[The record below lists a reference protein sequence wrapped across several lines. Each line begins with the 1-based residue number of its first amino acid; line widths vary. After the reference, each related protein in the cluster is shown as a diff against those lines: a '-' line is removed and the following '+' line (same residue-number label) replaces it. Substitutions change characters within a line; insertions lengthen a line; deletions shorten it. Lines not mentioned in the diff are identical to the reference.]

1 LSIGSDSDEG
11 KQVRSET
18 MKGVSEDRL
27 VELAEVFG
35 PYEGHKMAREILKL
49 REKVRLLQVAA
60 DGHTV
65 ELVNALDNEQEK
77 TERMRAA
84 LVVARD
90 CIVFHGSVD
99 ETNDRADDE
108 RALACIDAALEG
120 ERQCEN

>member
-1 LSIGSDSDEG
+1 
-11 KQVRSET
+11 

-35 PYEGHKMAREILKL
+35 PYEGHEMAREILKL

-77 TERMRAA
+77 TERMRDA

-90 CIVFHGSVD
+90 CIVFHGSLDV
-99 ETNDRADDE
+99 ENDKADDE
-108 RALACIDAALEG
+108 RALVRVDAVLKG
-120 ERQCEN
+120 Q